1 MAVSHSAYLRA
12 LLAFYLGTP
21 YDKARALAQEN
32 CCINL
37 LEFETDEKGVGRE
50 GTNDGG
56 KAKAK
61 ALAINEARHLDLA
74 KRREEGR

>member
-32 CCINL
+32 CCINV
-37 LEFETDEKGVGRE
+37 LEFQVDEKGS
-50 GTNDGG
+50 G
-56 KAKAK
+56 KAGPNEGGKAK

-74 KRREEGR
+74 KRREAVK